1 MIDRL
6 KALWDQ
12 RSSREQWMIGV
23 MVALFAVVILWLG
36 VLLPLQAGQRSA
48 RDALR
53 EATDRNA
60 AIRYKVKLLKSLSK
74 AQGRPFSDAVS
85 IDQFIGQSAGEAG
98 LTLER
103 SQAQGSD
110 RIDIAIASVRPVA
123 LFSWLA
129 SLENQGIGVETMTAR
144 PSPTAG
150 SVSVQAVLVRG
161 SRR

>member
-1 MIDRL
+1 MMERL
-6 KALWDQ
+6 GTYWAE
-12 RSSREQWMIGV
+12 RSTREQWMLGV
-23 MVALFAVVILWLG
+23 MFALLAVVILWFG
-36 VLLPLQAGQRSA
+36 IAMPLDRAQRSA
-48 RDALR
+48 RDTLN

-60 AIRYKVKLLKSLSK
+60 AVRVAVKQLKALP
-74 AQGRPFSDAVS
+74 RNAVVTGPVAPV
-85 IDQFIGQSAGEAG
+85 DQFVGQSAGEAG

-103 SQAQGSD
+103 AQAQGGD

-129 SLENQGIGVETMTAR
+129 ALEAQGIRVDTMSAR

-161 SRR
+161 EGQ

>member
-1 MIDRL
+1 MMERL
-6 KALWDQ
+6 GTYWAE
-12 RSSREQWMIGV
+12 RSTREQWMLGV
-23 MVALFAVVILWLG
+23 MFALLAVVILWFG
-36 VLLPLQAGQRSA
+36 IAMPLDRAQRSA
-48 RDALR
+48 RDTLN

-60 AIRYKVKLLKSLSK
+60 AVRVAVKQLKALP
-74 AQGRPFSDAVS
+74 RNAVATGPVAPV
-85 IDQFIGQSAGEAG
+85 DQFVGQSAGEAG

-103 SQAQGSD
+103 AQVQGGD

-129 SLENQGIGVETMTAR
+129 ALEAQGIRVDTMSAR

-161 SRR
+161 EGQ

>member
-1 MIDRL
+1 MMERL
-6 KALWDQ
+6 GTYWAE
-12 RSSREQWMIGV
+12 RSTREQWMLGV
-23 MVALFAVVILWLG
+23 MFALLAVVILWFG
-36 VLLPLQAGQRSA
+36 VAMPLDRAQRSA
-48 RDALR
+48 RDTLN

-60 AIRYKVKLLKSLSK
+60 AVRVAVKQLKALP
-74 AQGRPFSDAVS
+74 RNAVVTGPVAPV
-85 IDQFIGQSAGEAG
+85 DQFVGQSAGEAG

-103 SQAQGSD
+103 AQAQGGD

-129 SLENQGIGVETMTAR
+129 ALEAQGIRVDTMSAR

-161 SRR
+161 EGQ